1 MFFKTTLFT
10 KIQDSFKSTCYV
22 LPQLGKEHLFN
33 TKTLRRLPLNLNL
46 FKDYLLALPITPGS
60 TGHPTPFFNQTY
72 LHLFLS
78 NKSTK
83 GWFLSTPI
91 YSLWGSFQNYSVYFL
106 QVYRKTLGDGF
117 LYIRGLFIIFFVD
130 ACLTDDEPLWEP
142 VEWSLIQSWILFI
155 FAFGWIA
162 ENLISSRYGSYT
174 GRDKRVWFSWY
185 KMFWVV
191 ISWYIIS
198 LGAAALFVMTP
209 FYHEISS
216 LLPLSVSWWDW
227 YTRVFFSKFIQIYTI
242 ALLIATYLQ
251 INNRVFNWKKSFLLI
266 VSINLFLLYLIYTHF
281 FMSFFMYLTDPSW
294 YSKTRLVDYVQLSHE
309 PNKWSWGSAK
319 RDHFSYHKSSTV
331 FWFKNDGPFAS
342 AFLVIHLFFFAA
354 LFGMNFFWLTL
365 LRRVYT
371 TQEVSYTFLTYC
383 VSALKQFFYF
393 FLFLYLFVLFSFV
406 ISYVKLPVEFF
417 WVINVRGWTWNFY
430 HIILEYPSFLLTL
443 L

>member
-1 MFFKTTLFT
+1 MFFTPTLLT
-10 KIQDSFKSTCYV
+10 KIQNSFKFSSYT
-22 LPQLGKEHLFN
+22 LPRLGKKHPFSL
-33 TKTLRRLPLNLNL
+33 KTLWHASGSSRTPKNNSLTSPLTSSSNLGTSSL
-46 FKDYLLALPITPGS
+46 K
-60 TGHPTPFFNQTY
+60 NQTY
-72 LHLFLS
+72 WHLFVANHL
-78 NKSTK
+78 TK
-83 GWFLSTPI
+83 GWFFTTSI
-91 YSLWGSFQNYSVYFL
+91 YGLWGSFQVYSLYFL
-106 QVYRKTLGDGF
+106 QIYRKTLGDGF

-130 ACLTDDEPLWEP
+130 ACLTDDEPIWEP

-191 ISWYIIS
+191 ICLYILS

-216 LLPLSVSWWDW
+216 LLPMSVSWWDW
-227 YTRVFFSKFIQIYTI
+227 YTRVFFAKFIQVYTI
-242 ALLIATYLQ
+242 ALLIAVYLQ
-251 INNRVFNWKKSFLLI
+251 VNNRVFNWKKSFLLI
-266 VSINLFLLYLIYTHF
+266 VTINLFLLYLIYTHF
-281 FMSFFMYLTDPSW
+281 FMSFFMYLTDPNW
-294 YSKTRLVDYVQLSHE
+294 YNKTRLVDYVQLSHE

-393 FLFLYLFVLFSFV
+393 FLFLYFFILFSFV
-406 ISYVKLPVEFF
+406 ISYLKLPIEFF
-417 WVINVRGWTWNFY
+417 WVINVKGWTWNFY
-430 HIILEYPSFLLTL
+430 QIISDYPAFFFSLF
-443 L
+443 